1 MLDGF
6 EILTTSG
13 IVLWR
18 RHYTPISSNL
28 IDSLVRDVFIEE
40 KQKPGGGENGAPS
53 YKKDRYTLRWTSAKD
68 VGLVFVVGEALRSH
82 TCTAAWHGWC
92 EGLIG
97 L

>member
-1 MLDGF
+1 MDGF

-18 RHYTPISSNL
+18 KHYTPISPHL

-40 KQKPGGGENGAPS
+40 KQKAVSEGNA

-68 VGLVFVVGEALRSH
+68 VGLVFVVGKVELRR
-82 TCTAAWHGWC
+82 TATSMG
-92 EGLIG
+92 
-97 L
+97 